1 MWRWTTAGLRKKVDR
16 SHGCEGDAEEEEMTK
31 VKAAR
36 MMTMSFTLRLD
47 HLLGLKFN
55 AKF

>member
-47 HLLGLKFN
+47 HILGLKFK